1 MNEFEF
7 QRFVTIGQYLPTG
20 SVIHRLDTRV
30 RLVAGTLLLLAITF
44 SPHPVGL
51 GVALLTLLG
60 TLKLAQVPLKYALRG
75 LLPPLPFILLLAL
88 LQVLFGFQRSP
99 AIPLAATNLQL
110 ELFNL
115 DFQLNIPWSR
125 ILGALML
132 LMRFAALIL
141 GISLIS
147 FCISTTEL
155 VHGLASLLTPLRL
168 LGLPTHDFILMIQV
182 ALHFLPILAREAE
195 HIAKA
200 QASRGA
206 EWGTTRRQ
214 GAWRG
219 LGDLF
224 NWRAIAAR
232 VRRVLPLLVPLF
244 LTALHRA
251 ENLALAM
258 EARGYSAVTDP
269 KTARTSMVTLRF
281 HWKDGVALVI
291 TIGITLMILG
301 LP

>member
-20 SVIHRLDTRV
+20 SVIHRLDPRV

-75 LLPPLPFILLLAL
+75 LLPPLPFILFLAL
-88 LQVLFGFQRSP
+88 LQILFGFQRSP
-99 AIPLAATNLQL
+99 AIPLAATNFQL

-115 DFQLNIPWSR
+115 DLQLYIPWSK

-155 VHGLASLLTPLRL
+155 VRGSASLLRPLRR

-214 GAWRG
+214 G
-219 LGDLF
+219 LCDLF
-224 NWRAIAAR
+224 NLGAIAAR
-232 VRRVLPLLVPLF
+232 VRQVLPLLVPLF

-258 EARGYSAVTDP
+258 EARGYSTVTDP